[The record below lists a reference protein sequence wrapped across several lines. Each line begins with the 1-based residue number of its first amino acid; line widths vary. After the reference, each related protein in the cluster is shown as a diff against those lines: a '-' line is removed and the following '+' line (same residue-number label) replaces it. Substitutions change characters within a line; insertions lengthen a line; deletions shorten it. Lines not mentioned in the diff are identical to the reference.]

1 MSKQRIVV
9 LGHEQ
14 DPHIALVKQHL
25 NEEPLIINVGNE
37 VGGLSY
43 RIDTTTERVV
53 VTYMDQE
60 IDLRPQY
67 IRSIWNRRT
76 HVRWL
81 RPPLKVS
88 PTEHKEYALS
98 SLQRLADPIHT
109 LLPQDAFW
117 VSGHAAV
124 QMAQHKPYQL
134 QKARQCGFNVPD
146 TIFTSDRLQAERFL
160 EKHPVCIIKTLAAIM
175 PFATNQYAAVRYSK
189 ELDLRGLE
197 ATPQIFQQAI
207 EPDFE
212 VRVAVIGEQTFA
224 SVVQDT
230 SSIKD
235 AGQGI
240 RDFRTA
246 FMKNTFQASA
256 FALPA
261 DIAKACVEYVN
272 RMGLVCGFFDLIFD
286 KQGVCWFIE
295 CNPNGQ
301 WGFVDEKTVSKIS
314 QALAQLLETGKSP
327 FAS

>member
-1 MSKQRIVV
+1 MSKKQIVV

-14 DPHIALVKQHL
+14 DPHIALVRRYLHK
-25 NEEPLIINVGNE
+25 EPLVINVGNE
-37 VGGLSY
+37 AGELSY
-43 RIDTTTERVV
+43 HIDAASEQIVM
-53 VTYMDQE
+53 TYKGQE
-60 IDLRPQY
+60 VDLRPES
-67 IRSIWNRRT
+67 IKSIWNRRT

-81 RPPLKVS
+81 RPPLQVTPKDH
-88 PTEHKEYALS
+88 EEYALS
-98 SLQRLADPIHT
+98 SLQRLADPVHT

-117 VSGHAAV
+117 VSRHAAV

-134 QKARQCGFNVPD
+134 QKAKQCGFNVPD
-146 TIFTSDRLQAERFL
+146 TIFTSDRLQAEHFL
-160 EKHPVCIIKTLAAIM
+160 KKHPVCIIKTLATIM
-175 PFATNQYAAVRYSK
+175 PFATNQYAVIRQSS

-197 ATPQIFQQAI
+197 VTPQIFQQAI

-212 VRVAVIGEQTFA
+212 VRVAVIGKQIFA

-230 SSIKD
+230 GPIED

-246 FMKNTFQASA
+246 FMKDTFQASA

-272 RMGLVCGFFDLIFD
+272 RMGLVCGYFDLIFD

-301 WGFVDEKTVSKIS
+301 WGFVDEETVSKIS